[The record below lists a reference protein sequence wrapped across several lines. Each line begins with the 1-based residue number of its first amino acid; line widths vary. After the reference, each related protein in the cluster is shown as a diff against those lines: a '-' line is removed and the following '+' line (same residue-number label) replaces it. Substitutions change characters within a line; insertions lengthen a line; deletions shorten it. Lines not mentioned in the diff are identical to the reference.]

1 MPKFN
6 QTIIVS
12 TLNGNSPLD
21 KVEILNQLNIDGT
34 AYYLRGEST
43 GIIFYGNNYF
53 LNYFESS
60 KELNREHIRDTLN
73 YPTHHAAKLIYKKGI
88 PERNFNSWQMRYVQ
102 NEPRIQEFLSK
113 NGFEAFNPYLLKDE
127 LLDKFIE
134 TLMTY
139 ADADLVH
146 PIQSA
151 KMAGRIGL
159 GTYALGTIV
168 ILCLVLIIVFALF
181 YFNFISFSSFLK

>member
-21 KVEILNQLNIDGT
+21 KAEILNQLNIDGT

-43 GIIFYGNNYF
+43 GVIFYGNNYF

-60 KELNREHIRDTLN
+60 KELNGEHIRDTLN

-88 PERNFNSWQMRYVQ
+88 PERKFNTWQMRYVQ
-102 NEPRIQEFLSK
+102 NEPRIQKFLSK
-113 NGFEAFNPYLLKDE
+113 NGFETFNPYLLKDE
-127 LLDKFIE
+127 LLDEFID

-146 PIQSA
+146 PIQPV
-151 KMAGRIGL
+151 KIAGQIGL

-168 ILCLVLIIVFALF
+168 ILCLVLLIVFALS
-181 YFNFISFSSFLK
+181 YFNFISFSPFLR